1 MIILKKIICLV
12 LSLVVI
18 ITVSFP
24 IAVYGNVKSYNSKA
38 HLIQEGDY
46 SYADTSVNSV
56 SLDSNTVTEIENLI
70 YKNLIECNN
79 SFNIAKFEFS
89 LEQFLVEFPIIYS
102 NVINNHPEL
111 FYVSSN
117 INFNYNQNTPYLVV
131 SVFPGYTMSKE
142 EILSAKTDFDNE
154 ITRIISKT
162 DDTMTDLQ
170 KALTVHDYI
179 CSLAIYPTLIFNDKN
194 ECTNDK
200 DIYHSAYGFVKD
212 RKIVCAGYTL
222 IYSAVMNKLNIPCR
236 YVISDKMSHAWNA
249 ICINNKWY
257 NVDLTWDDST
267 YCETDKNNMSKF
279 AHNYFLKS
287 QYDFET
293 NKNHE
298 DIIYPDG
305 IECTDTTYDNAFW
318 DNYISNIYSYK
329 GDYYYLDLDAESFKI
344 NIIKRDKNG
353 NTSIINKNI
362 YKSMYSKYS
371 SGISSPYAYLVKI
384 GNVLYFTASN
394 STSSHLYYY
403 DLLTNKENEF
413 KTFSNRN
420 MGLGEI
426 DGTLYYALLDDKY
439 NYNRLDKLDIF
450 MELYNAT
457 SSVYG
462 FSPYLDINR
471 DGYINAKDYA
481 SIYISQKNKQFIN
494 FFY

>member
-1 MIILKKIICLV
+1 MIVLKKLWCLV
-12 LSLVVI
+12 LSLIMIVG
-18 ITVSFP
+18 ITSP
-24 IAVYGNVKSYNSKA
+24 IAVYARTKSYQTHAN
-38 HLIQEGDY
+38 LIQEGDY
-46 SYADTSVNSV
+46 SCADISAQSISVDTNTLNEAENTIYQ
-56 SLDSNTVTEIENLI
+56 SLM
-70 YKNLIECNN
+70 ECETF
-79 SFNIAKFEFS
+79 FNVAKYQIPLSEFN
-89 LEQFLVEFPIIYS
+89 IIYS

-117 INFNYNQNTPYLVV
+117 VKYYYLENPFPHAS
-131 SVFPGYTMSKE
+131 SVYPAYTMSQN
-142 EILSAKTDFDNE
+142 EIASAKINFDNE
-154 ITRIISKT
+154 LNRIISKT

-179 CSLAIYPTLIFNDKN
+179 CSLAIYPNIDNN
-194 ECTNDK
+194 NDK

-212 RKIVCAGYTL
+212 RKIVCAGYAL

-298 DIIYPDG
+298 DIMYPDS

-329 GDYYYLDLDAESFKI
+329 GDYYYLDLDTENFKI

-353 NTSIINKNI
+353 NTAIINKNI

-394 STSSHLYYY
+394 STSSRLYYY

-439 NYNRLDKLDIF
+439 SYNHLDKLDIF

>member
-1 MIILKKIICLV
+1 MIVLKKLWCLV
-12 LSLVVI
+12 LSLIMIVG
-18 ITVSFP
+18 ITSP
-24 IAVYGNVKSYNSKA
+24 IAVYARTNLYQTHAN
-38 HLIQEGDY
+38 LIQEGDY
-46 SYADTSVNSV
+46 SCADISAQSISV
-56 SLDSNTVTEIENLI
+56 DKNTLSEAENTI
-70 YKNLIECNN
+70 YQNLMKCESYI
-79 SFNIAKFEFS
+79 NIAKYQIPTSEFN
-89 LEQFLVEFPIIYS
+89 IIYS

-117 INFNYNQNTPYLVV
+117 VGYSYIENP
-131 SVFPGYTMSKE
+131 FPQASSIYPVYTMSQN
-142 EILSAKTDFDNE
+142 EIASAKIDFDNE
-154 ITRIISKT
+154 LNRIISKT

-179 CSLAIYPTLIFNDKN
+179 CSLAIYPNIDNK
-194 ECTNDK
+194 NDK

-212 RKIVCAGYTL
+212 RKIVCAGYAL

-249 ICINNKWY
+249 ICIDNKWY
-257 NVDLTWDDST
+257 NVDLTWDDTSYCST
-267 YCETDKNNMSKF
+267 NENDMSKF
-279 AHNYFLKS
+279 SHTNFLKS
-287 QYDFET
+287 QSDFET
-293 NKNHE
+293 NRGHY
-298 DIIYPDG
+298 DIKYPDG

-329 GDYYYLDLDAESFKI
+329 GDYYYLDLDTENFKI

-353 NTSIINKNI
+353 NTAIINKNI

-394 STSSHLYYY
+394 STSSRLYYY

-439 NYNRLDKLDIF
+439 SYNHLDKLDIF

>member
-1 MIILKKIICLV
+1 MIVLKKLWCLV
-12 LSLVVI
+12 LSLIMIVG
-18 ITVSFP
+18 ITSP
-24 IAVYGNVKSYNSKA
+24 IAVYARTKSYQTHAN
-38 HLIQEGDY
+38 LIQEGDY
-46 SYADTSVNSV
+46 SCADISAQSISVDTNTLSEAENTIYQ
-56 SLDSNTVTEIENLI
+56 SLM
-70 YKNLIECNN
+70 ECETF
-79 SFNIAKFEFS
+79 FNVAKYQIPLSEFN
-89 LEQFLVEFPIIYS
+89 IIYS

-117 INFNYNQNTPYLVV
+117 VKYYYLENPFPHAS
-131 SVFPGYTMSKE
+131 SVYPAYTMSQN
-142 EILSAKTDFDNE
+142 EIASAKINFDNE
-154 ITRIISKT
+154 LNRIISKT

-179 CSLAIYPTLIFNDKN
+179 CSLAIYPNIDNN
-194 ECTNDK
+194 NDK

-212 RKIVCAGYTL
+212 RKIVCAGYAL

-236 YVISDKMSHAWNA
+236 YFISDGMKHAWNA
-249 ICINNKWY
+249 ICIDNKWY
-257 NVDLTWDDST
+257 NVDLTWDDTSYCST
-267 YCETDKNNMSKF
+267 NENDMSKF
-279 AHNYFLKS
+279 SHTNFLKS
-287 QYDFET
+287 QSDFET
-293 NKNHE
+293 NRGHY
-298 DIIYPDG
+298 DIKYPDG

-329 GDYYYLDLDAESFKI
+329 GDYYYLDLDTENFKI

-353 NTSIINKNI
+353 NTAIINKNI

-394 STSSHLYYY
+394 STSSRLYYY

-439 NYNRLDKLDIF
+439 SYNHLDKLDIF